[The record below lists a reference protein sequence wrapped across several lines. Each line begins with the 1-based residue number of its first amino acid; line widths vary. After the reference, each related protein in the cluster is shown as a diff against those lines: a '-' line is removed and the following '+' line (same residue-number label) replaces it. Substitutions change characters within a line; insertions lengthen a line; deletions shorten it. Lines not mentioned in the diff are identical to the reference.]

1 MEMCHSA
8 ALLAGK
14 PLLGRQTALW
24 INSSPKWGSRNGN
37 PLREHADWLFSNEV
51 SPLRVLCGVSTMN
64 PVPAGL
70 GLGAA
75 VVSNS
80 CMCKK
85 AEKMLLLSL
94 SSFLVLFLGW
104 PF

>member
-1 MEMCHSA
+1 MEMRLSA
-8 ALLAGK
+8 ALQAGK
-14 PLLGRQTALW
+14 PLIGRQRVCW
-24 INSSPKWGSRNGN
+24 INSGPKWGSRNGN
-37 PLREHADWLFSNEV
+37 PPREHADWLFSNEV
-51 SPLRVLCGVSTMN
+51 SPLCVLCGMSAMN

-75 VVSNS
+75 VVANS

-104 PF
+104 PI